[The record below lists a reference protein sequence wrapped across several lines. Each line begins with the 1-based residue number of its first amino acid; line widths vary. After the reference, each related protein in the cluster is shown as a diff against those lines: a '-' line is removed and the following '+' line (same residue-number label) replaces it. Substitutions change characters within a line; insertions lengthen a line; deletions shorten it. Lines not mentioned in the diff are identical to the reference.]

1 MDVAEVV
8 ADTAA
13 EGADV
18 AEQLHGDVPGLR
30 PDDFRASRGGPQ
42 PGGLRAGPIDEV
54 VEHVHRFPR
63 TALDHHRH
71 KALAGAPHLA
81 DQAREEP
88 LFVGGEAGLSGHRIL
103 SESTA
108 PHRNR
113 RRGLDL
119 RAGLRFDEEKS
130 ASCTKRLI
138 MKGIAQILRGL
149 GEPPAS
155 PFAPAPFQ
163 QAALDALGR
172 GDVLVSAPT
181 GSGKT
186 WIAEQEIARLLDPAS
201 GGLLPAP
208 AATPRVWYT
217 TPLKALSNQKFRRF
231 QGMYGENRVGL
242 LTGERRLNVHAPV
255 VVATTEILRNAL
267 YGEDRGAPDVVVL
280 DEAHY
285 LADPERGTAWEEIL
299 LLASRSTRLLLL
311 SATIPNTAQLADWMA
326 TVRGARP
333 EVITLETRPVP
344 LEYLLADGDGRLHPP
359 DPAQIRTR
367 RRHPQWLPAI
377 TEELLRHRLA
387 PAILFFPSRRECDES
402 ARRLG
407 AHHAP
412 GRDERT
418 RVIDDWLRRVPQL
431 MGHPLL
437 SGLRQSG
444 VAAHHAG
451 HLTAWRMCVEEL
463 LEAGLVRFVCATTT
477 LAAGLDVPARTV
489 VLSTLHRHGPAGPES
504 LTATEFHQMTGR
516 AGRRGRDTLGI
527 TVIVAP
533 VRDEAE
539 EGLALSDAAPEPIR
553 SAFAASDAQV
563 LNLLS
568 RTTLPQAE
576 ELVRRSLA
584 AYTRAPERDAIRR
597 ELAALPRD
605 PLTERPCGDRLATRQ
620 RFDDL
625 LRRLRRAR
633 HGPDAAAEPA
643 RLGEELVGLPCTG
656 CRVTE
661 RCLATLSDLREVER
675 ERQTLERELAALENR
690 EVEPFRRRAEL
701 LRARGYLDA
710 EWRPT
715 AWGRA
720 AARIRHPR
728 MLVLAEALRAAALPD
743 DPAAL
748 AAVGGALGTERP
760 APVRPGPS
768 RGPGAYGRTGYR
780 RYDRAGTLHI
790 GHRGPAAQVPP
801 SARAALFALRRIV
814 ARLNE
819 DRKEA
824 GLPLDPLEAEFA
836 GEAHGAPAALWRAA
850 VVAAWAA
857 GRAWGDVT
865 RAFEIL
871 EGDLQRL
878 AWQAAEILI
887 QIEDVSD
894 SPLAGAARAARDAI
908 LRTPVE

>member
-1 MDVAEVV
+1 M
-8 ADTAA
+8 
-13 EGADV
+13 
-18 AEQLHGDVPGLR
+18 
-30 PDDFRASRGGPQ
+30 
-42 PGGLRAGPIDEV
+42 
-54 VEHVHRFPR
+54 
-63 TALDHHRH
+63 
-71 KALAGAPHLA
+71 
-81 DQAREEP
+81 
-88 LFVGGEAGLSGHRIL
+88 
-103 SESTA
+103 
-108 PHRNR
+108 
-113 RRGLDL
+113 
-119 RAGLRFDEEKS
+119 KS
-130 ASCTKRLI
+130 
-138 MKGIAQILRGL
+138 IAHILRGL
-149 GEPPAS
+149 GEPPAA

-186 WIAEQEIARLLDPAS
+186 WIAEQEIARLLEPPGGPVPS
-201 GGLLPAP
+201 GT
-208 AATPRVWYT
+208 AAPRVWYT

-231 QGMYGENRVGL
+231 QGMYGEDRVGL
-242 LTGERRLNVHAPV
+242 LTGERRLNARAPV

-267 YGEDRGAPDVVVL
+267 YGEDRGVPEVVVL

-299 LLASRSTRLLLL
+299 LLASPATRLLLL
-311 SATIPNTAQLADWMA
+311 SATIPNAAQLADWMA
-326 TVRGARP
+326 TVRGRRP
-333 EVITLETRPVP
+333 EVITLDMRPVP

-367 RRHPQWLPAI
+367 RRHPQWLPTIAD
-377 TEELLRHRLA
+377 ELLRHRLA

-407 AHHAP
+407 TRHAP
-412 GRDERT
+412 GQFERE
-418 RVIDDWLRRVPQL
+418 RVIEEWLRRVPQL
-431 MGHPLL
+431 RGHPLL

-533 VRDEAE
+533 FRDDAD

-553 SAFAASDAQV
+553 SSFTASDAQV

-576 ELVRRSLA
+576 GLVRRSFA
-584 AYTRAPERDAIRR
+584 AYARAPEVDAIRR

-605 PLTERPCGDRLATRQ
+605 PLTERPCGDRLATRP

-633 HGPDAAAEPA
+633 QGPEAAAELT
-643 RLGEELVGLPCTG
+643 RLGEELVIMPCTG

-661 RCLATLSDLREVER
+661 RCLATLSDLRAVER
-675 ERQTLERELAALENR
+675 ERQALERERAALADR
-690 EVEPFRRRAEL
+690 EVQPFRRRAEL
-701 LRARGYLDA
+701 LRGRGYLDA

-715 AWGRA
+715 GWGRV

-728 MLVLAEALRAAALPD
+728 MLVLAEALRAEALPD
-743 DPAAL
+743 DPDAL

-760 APVRPGPS
+760 APVRVRPG
-768 RGPGAYGRTGYR
+768 RGPGGYGRPGYR

-790 GHRGPAAQVPP
+790 AHRGPAAQVPP
-801 SARAALFALRRIV
+801 SARAPLLTLRRIV
-814 ARLNE
+814 VRLNE
-819 DRKEA
+819 ELAEA

-836 GEAHGAPAALWRAA
+836 GEAHEAPAALWRAA
-850 VVAAWAA
+850 VVAAWAS
-857 GRAWGDVT
+857 GRAWADVT
-865 RAFEIL
+865 RAFEIPD
-871 EGDLQRL
+871 GDLQRL
-878 AWQAAEILI
+878 AWQAAEILM
-887 QIEDVSD
+887 QIEDVPD
-894 SPLAGAARAARDAI
+894 SPLASAARAAREAL
-908 LRTPVE
+908 LRVPVE

>member
-1 MDVAEVV
+1 V
-8 ADTAA
+8 
-13 EGADV
+13 
-18 AEQLHGDVPGLR
+18 R
-30 PDDFRASRGGPQ
+30 
-42 PGGLRAGPIDEV
+42 
-54 VEHVHRFPR
+54 
-63 TALDHHRH
+63 
-71 KALAGAPHLA
+71 
-81 DQAREEP
+81 
-88 LFVGGEAGLSGHRIL
+88 
-103 SESTA
+103 
-108 PHRNR
+108 
-113 RRGLDL
+113 
-119 RAGLRFDEEKS
+119 
-130 ASCTKRLI
+130 
-138 MKGIAQILRGL
+138 GIAEILRDL

-186 WIAEQEIARLLDPAS
+186 WIAEQEIARLLDRS
-201 GGLLPAP
+201 RTG
-208 AATPRVWYT
+208 TPRIWYT

-231 QGMYGENRVGL
+231 QAMYGEDRVGL
-242 LTGERRLNVHAPV
+242 LTGERRLNAHAPV

-267 YGEDRGAPDVVVL
+267 YGDDRGVPDVVVL

-299 LLASRSTRLLLL
+299 LLAAPETRLLLL
-311 SATIPNTAQLADWMA
+311 SATIPNAAQLADWMA
-326 TVRGARP
+326 TVRGRRP
-333 EVITLETRPVP
+333 EVITLTTRPVP

-359 DPAQIRTR
+359 DPARLRTR
-367 RRHPQWLPAI
+367 RRHPQWLAAI
-377 TEELLRHRLA
+377 TGALVRHRLT

-402 ARRLG
+402 ARQLGTHVTPGEPERARLI
-407 AHHAP
+407 
-412 GRDERT
+412 EE
-418 RVIDDWLRRVPQL
+418 WLRRVPQL
-431 MGHPLL
+431 AGHPLL
-437 SGLRQSG
+437 PGLRRSG

-451 HLTAWRMCVEEL
+451 HLTGWRMCVEEL

-533 VRDEAE
+533 IRDDAE

-553 SAFAASDAQV
+553 SAFTASDAQV

-568 RTTLPQAE
+568 RTSASEAE
-576 ELVRRSLA
+576 AIVRRSFA
-584 AYTRAPERDAIRR
+584 AYARAPEVDAMRR
-597 ELAALPRD
+597 HLAAFPHD
-605 PLTERPCGDRLATRQ
+605 SLTERPCGDRLATRQ

-633 HGPDAAAEPA
+633 HGPGATAELT
-643 RLGEELVGLPCTG
+643 RLGEDLVTMPCTG

-661 RCLATLSDLREVER
+661 RCLANLPELRAVER
-675 ERQTLERELAALENR
+675 ERQALERELAALEDR
-690 EVEPFRRRAEL
+690 EVGPFRRRAGV

-715 AWGRA
+715 AWGRV

-728 MLVLAEALRAAALPD
+728 MIVLAEALRAGALPD

-760 APVRPGPS
+760 APARTRVGRI
-768 RGPGAYGRTGYR
+768 GPGFHHRGDRYR
-780 RYDRAGTLHI
+780 RAPAFRGDRRAPGIHVP
-790 GHRGPAAQVPP
+790 PAA
-801 SARAALFALRRIV
+801 RGALVALRRIV

-819 DRKEA
+819 DYKEA
-824 GLPLDPLEAEFA
+824 DLPFDPLEAQFV
-836 GEAHGAPAALWRAA
+836 GEADEPPAAVWRAA
-850 VVAAWAA
+850 VVGAWAS

-865 RAFEIL
+865 RTFEIP
-871 EGDLQRL
+871 EGDMQRL
-878 AWQAAEILI
+878 AWQAAEILM
-887 QIEDVSD
+887 QIEDVPD
-894 SPLAGAARAARDAI
+894 SPLAAAARAGREAI